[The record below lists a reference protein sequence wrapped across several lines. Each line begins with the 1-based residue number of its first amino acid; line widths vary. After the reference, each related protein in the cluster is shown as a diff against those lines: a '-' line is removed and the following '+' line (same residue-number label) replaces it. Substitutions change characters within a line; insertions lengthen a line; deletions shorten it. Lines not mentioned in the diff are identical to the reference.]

1 MTKQLRVPSDEW
13 TSISVESQA
22 YTSRIDDLRRV
33 DAQVRFLGV
42 EPLLAPLERLDL
54 RGIHWV
60 IVGGESG
67 GRERPMDADWVRTIR
82 DRCVSVGVPPPFKQW
97 GGVRKKTTGRVL
109 DGRTWDEMPRTA
121 RCPKRR
127 AETPRVPPAITSL
140 GPVSWH
146 SWVSQDGHHSRAARR
161 RLRRAQAQRADCAR
175 GARGRRDV
183 LGRARRPVG
192 DGQGATARAR
202 TGNTPGLQGPPAR
215 DAGRRRR
222 RGLRADAGRRPPGRA
237 VGYLI
242 DTNVLSELRKRERQ
256 NPHVAS
262 WYATTEADELFLS
275 VLVVGEVR
283 RGIESLARRDP
294 ATSRALDAWLR
305 VVLGSFADRILP
317 VTTEI
322 AQRWGHL
329 SAPKQVPII
338 DGLLAATAQVH
349 GLVLVTRNVKDFV
362 GSGTVVLDPFAPP
375 GASLE

>member
-1 MTKQLRVPSDEW
+1 
-13 TSISVESQA
+13 
-22 YTSRIDDLRRV
+22 
-33 DAQVRFLGV
+33 
-42 EPLLAPLERLDL
+42 
-54 RGIHWV
+54 
-60 IVGGESG
+60 
-67 GRERPMDADWVRTIR
+67 
-82 DRCVSVGVPPPFKQW
+82 
-97 GGVRKKTTGRVL
+97 
-109 DGRTWDEMPRTA
+109 
-121 RCPKRR
+121 
-127 AETPRVPPAITSL
+127 
-140 GPVSWH
+140 
-146 SWVSQDGHHSRAARR
+146 
-161 RLRRAQAQRADCAR
+161 
-175 GARGRRDV
+175 
-183 LGRARRPVG
+183 
-192 DGQGATARAR
+192 
-202 TGNTPGLQGPPAR
+202 
-215 DAGRRRR
+215 
-222 RGLRADAGRRPPGRA
+222 